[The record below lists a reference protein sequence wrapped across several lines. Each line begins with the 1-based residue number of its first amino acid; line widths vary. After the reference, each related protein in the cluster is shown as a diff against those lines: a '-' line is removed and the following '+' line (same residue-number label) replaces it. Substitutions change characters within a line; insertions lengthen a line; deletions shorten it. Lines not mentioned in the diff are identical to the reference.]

1 MKYEVKESTH
11 EVRAHAYFW
20 QRTPKKS
27 LKQLL
32 AFYQP
37 AKYQFTPSFH
47 SWDIATTIFVYAH
60 LKNIRLIFI
69 NLYNMPKIE
78 LFCQFSM
85 EM

>member
-11 EVRAHAYFW
+11 EVRVHAYFW

-27 LKQLL
+27 LEQLL
-32 AFYQP
+32 AFYQH

-60 LKNIRLIFI
+60 LKNIRLIFR
-69 NLYNMPKIE
+69 NVYNMPKIE
-78 LFCQFSM
+78 LFCQFAI